1 MSLQNIRPF
10 NDGFNRETLMTYV
23 LTAGYNMLSGKWVTG
38 TSLTYQVLID
48 LEFIHSLYRK
58 NIRSFRKIIRSI

>member
-10 NDGFNRETLMTYV
+10 NDGFNRETFMTYV

-38 TSLTYQVLID
+38 ISLTY
-48 LEFIHSLYRK
+48 
-58 NIRSFRKIIRSI
+58 